1 MSVIRLAFTVV
12 TACLAL
18 TAFSVHAQ
26 NCAGQRSVPERT
38 RIVGGDVAKTSNWPS
53 IITMRSNFSGFKVI
67 GYFCGGAVVS
77 SNWIL
82 TAAHCVEG
90 IADKGNGLF
99 VTRQKLDDGRIIEGE
114 VEIVVA
120 ADNLEAVKPA
130 NLRKVSQIII
140 HDGYKPGVSPSRQG
154 QDIALIRLSKP
165 WSGPFAKLSL
175 SPQTDPEGLA
185 SRMLS
190 AAGFGYIKEDQGSEP
205 TANSQP
211 TRLPDGSILSAGSKT
226 LLDVTLPHVETN
238 HCAASYEKL
247 NPGCK
252 GKKCAIAAGQLCAGY
267 DEGGRD
273 TCQGDSGG
281 PLVTYDGN
289 GCPLQVGV
297 VSWGA
302 GCARQNLY
310 GIYTRVSHFADW
322 ITSHVPELRQLDV
335 VAATV
340 TPEPQPAI
348 SNGVIDRLE
357 MVLSSAKSNLRL
369 SIRGGTQ
376 VKLGS
381 RYLFEVT
388 SRIGGR
394 LILFDVNAK
403 SEVTQILPNKF
414 VPAATAINASQSV
427 TIPGAGYGFDWF
439 GAVEPVGKG
448 KLVAVIVPSAF
459 PMEATVGEKTRI
471 FRGFEPQRAP
481 ENYLVNIIRQ
491 ITQTYEAD
499 TNPQSNWGLA
509 ILPYEIV
516 R

>member
-1 MSVIRLAFTVV
+1 MSIVPRL
-12 TACLAL
+12 LAL
-18 TAFSVHAQ
+18 ASAFLVLGSAIAEAKECPGKLSPPQ
-26 NCAGQRSVPERT
+26 RT
-38 RIVGGDVAKTSNWPS
+38 RIVGGDVAKSASWPS
-53 IITMRSNFSGFKVI
+53 IVTMRSNFSGFKVL

-77 SNWIL
+77 PNWIL

-90 IADKGNGLF
+90 ISDKGGGLF
-99 VTRQKLDDGRIIEGE
+99 VTKEKLNDGRIIEGE
-114 VEIVVA
+114 VEIVIA
-120 ADNLEAVKPA
+120 ADNLESFEPTK
-130 NLRKVSQIII
+130 LRKISQIII
-140 HDGYKPGVSPSRQG
+140 HSGYKVGVPPAHQG
-154 QDIALIRLSKP
+154 HDIALIKLSKP
-165 WSGPFAKLSL
+165 WNGPVARLSL

-190 AAGFGYIKEDQGSEP
+190 AAGFGYIRENQGTEP
-205 TANSQP
+205 SANTQP

-226 LLDVTLPHVETN
+226 LLNVTLPHVETT
-238 HCAASYEKL
+238 HCAASYSKYSQD
-247 NPGCK
+247 CK
-252 GKKCAIAAGQLCAGY
+252 TRRCAIAAAQLCAGY
-267 DEGGRD
+267 DEGGKD

-302 GCARQNLY
+302 GCARQKLY
-310 GIYTRVSHFADW
+310 GIYTRVSHYADW
-322 ITSHVPELRQLDV
+322 IRSHVPELRQPESA
-335 VAATV
+335 VAAV
-340 TPEPQPAI
+340 TPELPSVI
-348 SNGVIDRLE
+348 SNAVIDRLE
-357 MVLSSAKSNLRL
+357 TVLSAAKSNAQL

-388 SRIGGR
+388 SRIRGR
-394 LILFDVNAK
+394 LILFDLNAK

-414 VPAATAINASQSV
+414 VPAAAAIKAGEVV

-448 KLVAVIVPSAF
+448 KLVAVIVPDAF
-459 PMEATVGEKTRI
+459 PMEATAGEQTRV

-481 ENYLVNIIRQ
+481 ENYLVNIIQQ
-491 ITQTYEAD
+491 ITQTYQAD
-499 TNPQSNWGLA
+499 ASPQSNWGVA